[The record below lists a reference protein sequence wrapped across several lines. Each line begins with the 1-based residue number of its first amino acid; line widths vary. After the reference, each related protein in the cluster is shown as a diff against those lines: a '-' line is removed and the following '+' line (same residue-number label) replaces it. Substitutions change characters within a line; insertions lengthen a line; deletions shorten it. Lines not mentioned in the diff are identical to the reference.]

1 MRENQMII
9 EYDID
14 FNSLEGSDFA
24 MMFDYNGIN
33 DWMYQQEMDDEV
45 ISEWYLDGYN
55 ISRGRIILAKTIEG
69 IMIRESK
76 EYKDTYRGT

>member
-1 MRENQMII
+1 MSNQPMRENQMII

-33 DWMYQQEMDDEV
+33 EWMYQQEMEEELMEV
-45 ISEWYLDGYN
+45 MCD
-55 ISRGRIILAKTIEG
+55 
-69 IMIRESK
+69 
-76 EYKDTYRGT
+76 